1 MPGARWFGGAT
12 ISYAEHAFRNAS
24 ADRPA
29 ILFQSESEPLTQIGW
44 SELEQQVA
52 AIAAALRN
60 MGVTRGDRVVAYLPN
75 IPQAVVAFLACASL
89 GAIWSSCSPDFGSS
103 SVVDRFQQIE
113 PKVLIAV
120 DGYRYGG
127 KAFDRRGTVAELQQ
141 ALPTLQRT
149 VLVPYLDPSA
159 TADGLQNAVLWPNLQ
174 QPADLTFEHVP
185 FDHPLWILFSSGTTG
200 LPKPIV
206 QAQGG
211 ILLEHL
217 KALTFHSDIHP
228 GDRFFWFTTTGWM
241 MWNYLVGGL
250 LAGATI
256 LLYDGSPGFPDL
268 NVLWQFAEET
278 QMTLFGTSAPYLVSC
293 MKAGITPQQT
303 YDLSALRSLGS
314 TGSPLPPE
322 GFAWVYE
329 QIKSDLWLASIS
341 GGTDLCTAFVGG
353 CPLLPVHAGELQ
365 CRALGANA
373 QAFDEVGQPIIDEV
387 GELVI
392 SEPMPSM
399 PLCFWND
406 PAGTR
411 YHDSYFNMFEGVW
424 RHGDW
429 IKITP
434 HGSAVIYGR
443 SDSTINRQG
452 VRMGT
457 SEFYRVVEALPQIRD
472 SLVIDL
478 EGLGQ
483 ASYMALF
490 VVLHDGVELDDA
502 LRSTI
507 KQQIRTA
514 LSPRHLPD
522 AIFAVPDEPRTIN
535 GKKLEV
541 PVKKILLGTPLDQ
554 AANPDSMANPQSLQ
568 VFVALAEQR
577 AAQKDLG

>member
-1 MPGARWFGGAT
+1 
-12 ISYAEHAFRNAS
+12 
-24 ADRPA
+24 
-29 ILFQSESEPLTQIGW
+29 
-44 SELEQQVA
+44 
-52 AIAAALRN
+52 
-60 MGVTRGDRVVAYLPN
+60 
-75 IPQAVVAFLACASL
+75 
-89 GAIWSSCSPDFGSS
+89 
-103 SVVDRFQQIE
+103 
-113 PKVLIAV
+113 
-120 DGYRYGG
+120 
-127 KAFDRRGTVAELQQ
+127 
-141 ALPTLQRT
+141 
-149 VLVPYLDPSA
+149 
-159 TADGLQNAVLWPNLQ
+159 
-174 QPADLTFEHVP
+174 
-185 FDHPLWILFSSGTTG
+185 
-200 LPKPIV
+200 
-206 QAQGG
+206 
-211 ILLEHL
+211 
-217 KALTFHSDIHP
+217 
-228 GDRFFWFTTTGWM
+228 M
-241 MWNYLVGGL
+241 MWNFLVSGLLVGS
-250 LAGATI
+250 TI
-256 LLYDGSPGFPDL
+256 VLYEGSPAFPDL
-268 NVLWQFAEET
+268 NTLWQLAHDANV
-278 QMTLFGTSAPYLVSC
+278 TLFGTSAPYLVSC
-293 MKAGITPQQT
+293 MKAGITPGQT
-303 YDLSALRSLGS
+303 HDLHALRALGS

-322 GFAWVYE
+322 GFAWVYRE
-329 QIKSDLWLASIS
+329 IKSDLWLQSIS

-365 CRALGANA
+365 CRALGADV
-373 QAFDEVGQPIIDEV
+373 QAFDAQGQPMIDQV

-392 SEPMPSM
+392 TQPMPSM
-399 PLCFWND
+399 PLFFWND
-406 PAGTR
+406 PDGAR
-411 YHDSYFNMFEGVW
+411 YHDSYFDMFPGVW

-429 IKITP
+429 IKITER
-434 HGSAVIYGR
+434 GSAVIYGR

-522 AIFAVPDEPRTIN
+522 AIFAVPDVPRTIN